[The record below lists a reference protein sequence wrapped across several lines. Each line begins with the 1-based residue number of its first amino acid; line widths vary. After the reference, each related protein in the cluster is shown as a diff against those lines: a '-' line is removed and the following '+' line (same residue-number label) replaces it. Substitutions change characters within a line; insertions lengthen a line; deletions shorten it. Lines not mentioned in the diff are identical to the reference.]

1 MEYLPLV
8 SFVFF
13 TGLVG
18 FVTWRLTRQH
28 GHDGTATGYFLAG
41 RSLGFGVIAGS
52 LLLTNLSTE
61 QLVGLNGAAF
71 IDGLVVIAWEVVAA
85 MALVLMALFFLP
97 YYLRSGVATVP
108 QFLNERFD
116 STTRSITTIIFIIA
130 YTAILLPII
139 LYTGATGL
147 VSMLDVQRLLGVE
160 SHTAALW
167 LMVWLVGLIGAIYA
181 IFGGLRTVAISDTL
195 NGFGLLVGGVMI
207 TWLALRAVGD
217 GGALSGLST
226 LMQEHPDRFNS
237 IGRPDQ
243 SVPFSTLF
251 TGVLLLNLFYWCTN
265 QQIIQRAFAARDL
278 AQGQKGVLLAGGLK
292 ILVPIILVI
301 PGIAAFHLYA
311 ADGIRADLAYGTLVL
326 NVLPFWLTGFFAA
339 VVVGAVLSSFNSAL
353 NSCVTLFSYGIYRG
367 MARPDASEGE
377 VIKSGKV
384 FGWIIALAAM
394 CIAPLLEGYESIF
407 AYLQK
412 MNGLYFI
419 PIFSVVLVGIL
430 FRRVPAFGANLALVV
445 GCLVIAAGYF
455 IPPLAWFVDAMH
467 EFHFLGGVFLLLVV
481 LMLVTGAIAPLD
493 EAWKQTYS
501 GDVDMT
507 PWPYARWVGAGLVL
521 VVVTIYITFAGG
533 L

>member
-1 MEYLPLV
+1 MDYLPLL

-18 FVTWRLTRQH
+18 FITWRLTRQDDH
-28 GHDGTATGYFLAG
+28 TGSSTSYFLAG

-71 IDGLVVIAWEVVAA
+71 IDGFVVIAWEVVAA
-85 MALVLMALFFLP
+85 MALVLMALAFLP

-116 STTRSITTIIFIIA
+116 STTRSITTIIFIAA

-147 VSMLDVQRLLGVE
+147 NSMLDIERLTGVG
-160 SHTAALW
+160 SPTAALW
-167 LMVWLVGLIGAIYA
+167 LMVWVVGVIGAIYA

-195 NGFGLLVGGVMI
+195 NGVGLLAGGVLI
-207 TWLALRAVGD
+207 TVLALRAVGD
-217 GGALSGLST
+217 GGVLAGVST
-226 LMQEHPDRFNS
+226 LMQEHPERFNS
-237 IGRPDQ
+237 IGRRDQ

-265 QQIIQRAFAARDL
+265 QQIIQRAFGARNL
-278 AQGQKGVLLAGGLK
+278 AEGQKGILLAGALK
-292 ILVPIILVI
+292 VLSPIILVM
-301 PGIAAFHLYA
+301 PGMAAFHLYA
-311 ADGIRADLAYGTLVL
+311 ADGVRPDMAYGTLVS

-353 NSCVTLFSYGIYRG
+353 NSCATLFSYGIYRG
-367 MARPDASEGE
+367 MFRPNASERDL
-377 VIKSGKV
+377 IRSGKI
-384 FGWIIALAAM
+384 FGTIIALAAM
-394 CIAPLLEGYESIF
+394 TIAPLLAGQESIF

-419 PIFSVVLVGIL
+419 PIFAVFVVGVF
-430 FRRVPAFGANLALVV
+430 FRKVPASAANLALVL
-445 GCLVIAAGYF
+445 GCVIIAAGYF
-455 IPPLAWFVDAMH
+455 IPPLAMRVDALH
-467 EFHFLGGVFLLLVV
+467 EFHFLGAVFLLLVGV
-481 LMLVTGAIAPLD
+481 MLAMAAISPRS
-493 EAWKQTYS
+493 ERWKQVYT
-501 GDVDMT
+501 GDVEMT
-507 PWPYARWVGAGLVL
+507 PWPYARMAGGVIVL
-521 VVVTIYITFAGG
+521 IVIVIYVTLAGG